1 MNGPFNVL
9 SSILPSSIQL
19 PDILPYLL
27 AILGLT
33 LIWKFHDMLVK
44 AGSIQTKDF
53 WERSGVRVFLFATPS
68 DSCIACRAA
77 NNFAY
82 SPGVVMSNK
91 FSPLQRSCQNN
102 PNCLYVLVGLYG
114 GWTEAGQLLVRL
126 KQEGGTMWVVD
137 GELKAL
143 LEKASTARAGISA
156 DRLSLRMLEA
166 LRSEESNPSAA
177 IEHYRAIIDHAG
189 EDRDLHLVVPAF
201 IRLSVLLQKA
211 GQKDEARSAVE
222 RCLTEYGPKK
232 KGPDAPTESQR
243 ALLTKRLAALKA

>member
-1 MNGPFNVL
+1 LNVRFNLL

-19 PDILPYLL
+19 PDILAYLL

-44 AGSIQTKDF
+44 AGRIQAKDF
-53 WERSGVRVFLFATPS
+53 WERSGVRIFLFATPP

-82 SPGVVMSNK
+82 SLGVVTSKK
-91 FSPLQRSCQNN
+91 FSPLQKPCQNN
-102 PNCLYVLVGLYG
+102 PNCLYILVGLYG
-114 GWTEAGQLLVRL
+114 GWAEAWQLLVRL
-126 KQEGGTMWVVD
+126 KQEGGTMWIVD

-143 LEKASTARAGISA
+143 LEKSSTARAGASS

-166 LRSEESNPSAA
+166 MRSEESNPSAA
-177 IEHYRAIIDHAG
+177 IEHYRGIIAG
-189 EDRDLHLVVPAF
+189 AVQDRDLHLVVPAF

-232 KGPDAPTESQR
+232 KGPGAPTEGQR
-243 ALLTKRLAALKA
+243 VLLTKRLAALKA